1 MRLPQPLAPS
11 APWRWREGEPIGTRP
26 RSLPEETAVALTYG
40 RATYAVMMATPDD
53 LEDFAVGF
61 SLNEGIVTAA
71 DEITA
76 LEVVARPLGIE
87 LRMDLPPARESAL
100 IARRRHVLGAT
111 GCGLC
116 GMESLEA
123 ATAPPPKVTGA
134 LNVPAPALAQ
144 AMAAM
149 APAQRLN
156 RETHA
161 VHAACFWNPTSGTMV
176 LREDVGRHN
185 ALDKLAG
192 GLARAGTQAASGV
205 LLLTS
210 RVSVELVQKAAA
222 MGVSILAAVSVP
234 TALAVRVAET
244 AGITLVAV
252 ARTDGFEI
260 FAHPERITAKATEH
274 VA

>member
-1 MRLPQPLAPS
+1 MLPPQPVAPS
-11 APWRWREGEPIGTRP
+11 APWLWRAGEPGGVRP
-26 RSLPEETAVALTYG
+26 RPLPEETAVALTYG

-71 DEITA
+71 DEIAA

-123 ATAPPPKVTGA
+123 ATMPPPKVAGA
-134 LNVPAPALAQ
+134 LHVAAPALAQ

-161 VHAACFWNPTSGTMV
+161 VHAACFWNPTSETIV

-192 GLARAGTQAASGV
+192 ALARAGTAPACGV

-252 ARTDGFEI
+252 ARADGFEI
-260 FAHPERITAKATEH
+260 FAHPERITARAAEH

>member
-1 MRLPQPLAPS
+1 MLPPQPVVPS
-11 APWRWREGEPIGTRP
+11 APWLWREGAPLAARP
-26 RSLPEETAVALTYG
+26 RPLPEETAVALTYG

-71 DEITA
+71 DEIAA
-76 LEVVARPLGIE
+76 LEVLARPLGIE
-87 LRMDLPPARESAL
+87 LRMDLPPARETAL

-123 ATAPPPKVTGA
+123 ATAPPPKVTAA
-134 LNVPAPALAQ
+134 LPVPALALSQ

-149 APAQRLN
+149 ASAQRLN

-161 VHAACFWNPTSGTMV
+161 VHAACFWDPASGAMV

-192 GLARAGTQAASGV
+192 AMARAGTPPASGV

-210 RVSVELVQKAAA
+210 RVSVELVQKAAV
-222 MGVSILAAVSVP
+222 MGVGVVAAVSVP

-244 AGITLVAV
+244 AGITLIAV
-252 ARTDGFEI
+252 ARADGFEI
-260 FAHPERITAKATEH
+260 FAHPERITARVTEH